1 MHARAPRELTDV
13 VAKPLSLIFEKSV
26 VTGKKG
32 NATTVFKKGKKEDP
46 GNYRPISFISVPG
59 KFMEKIILG
68 VVEKHLKDSGHSQHE
83 FMRGKS
89 CLTS

>member
-1 MHARAPRELTDV
+1 MYLEVLRELADV

-46 GNYRPISFISVPG
+46 VN
-59 KFMEKIILG
+59 
-68 VVEKHLKDSGHSQHE
+68 
-83 FMRGKS
+83 
-89 CLTS
+89 